1 MNWKK
6 LKDFCNS
13 LPESELEKNVMIWR
27 EDADDVITDIFAE
40 QLDEDHYVY
49 VENEEYGCMPVSE
62 VESLI
67 RDFKEDYPNGLE
79 HFRKVYDK
87 GHPILH
93 ENF

>member
-13 LPESELEKNVMIWR
+13 LPESELEKNVILWR
-27 EDADDVITDIFAE
+27 EDADDVITDIDAE
-40 QLDEDHYVY
+40 QLPEDQYLDI
-49 VENEEYGCMPVSE
+49 ENEEDGCFDKSEAESRIKAMP
-62 VESLI
+62 
-67 RDFKEDYPNGLE
+67 DDYPDGID